1 MASRMR
7 FATHLRVDELEY
19 RYRAAH
25 EPHERAWWHILWL
38 LARGLLAK
46 DIATSTG
53 YTRPWNRQIAK
64 R

>member
-1 MASRMR
+1 VAR
-7 FATHLRVDELEY
+7 
-19 RYRAAH
+19 